1 MLKKLKII
9 FSSLKHHVLGLVTT
23 MGGTTIIFGT
33 TTTGG
38 TTTGGTTMGGTT
50 MGGTTTTGGTTTIG
64 SVTTTVGDESVTGD
78 RKLQRW
84 RSQWSWSLDEV

>member
-23 MGGTTIIFGT
+23 MGGTTIICGT
-33 TTTGG
+33 TTD
-38 TTTGGTTMGGTT
+38 GTTMGGTT

-84 RSQWSWSLDEV
+84 RSQWSGSLDEV

>member
-1 MLKKLKII
+1 MKDD
-9 FSSLKHHVLGLVTT
+9 VLGLVTT
-23 MGGTTIIFGT
+23 MGGTTIICGT
-33 TTTGG
+33 TTG
-38 TTTGGTTMGGTT
+38 TTGGTTMGGTT

>member
-23 MGGTTIIFGT
+23 TGGTTII
-33 TTTGG
+33 GG
-38 TTTGGTTMGGTT
+38 VTTTGGTTMGGTT
-50 MGGTTTTGGTTTIG
+50 TIGSVTTTIG

-84 RSQWSWSLDEV
+84 RSQWSWFLDDV

>member
-23 MGGTTIIFGT
+23 TGGTTIIGLV
-33 TTTGG
+33 

-50 MGGTTTTGGTTTIG
+50 MGGTTTIGSVTTTIG

-84 RSQWSWSLDEV
+84 RSQWSWFLDDV

>member
-23 MGGTTIIFGT
+23 MGGTTIICGT
-33 TTTGG
+33 TTDG
-38 TTTGGTTMGGTT
+38 TTTDGTTMGGTT

>member
-23 MGGTTIIFGT
+23 TGGTTIICGT
-33 TTTGG
+33 TTTG
-38 TTTGGTTMGGTT
+38 TTTGGTT

>member
-23 MGGTTIIFGT
+23 TGGTTII
-33 TTTGG
+33 GG
-38 TTTGGTTMGGTT
+38 VTTTGGTTMGGTT
-50 MGGTTTTGGTTTIG
+50 IIGSVTTTGGTTTIG

-84 RSQWSWSLDEV
+84 RSQWSWFLDDV